1 MAANFRSTALQVTSQ
16 FRTKVRTA
24 LMACIVRQD
33 TAFFDIVPS
42 GVLQERL
49 NRDAEDLASKIFHL
63 PLRFIHCRCRAV
75 SSRVKLSRQ
84 T

>member
-1 MAANFRSTALQVTSQ
+1 MAKFADFRSTTLQVTSQ

-24 LMACIVRQD
+24 LIASIVRQD

-63 PLRFIHCRCRAV
+63 PLRFIHCRCGVV
-75 SSRVKLSRQ
+75 SK
-84 T
+84 